1 MTSSPARPARLPK
14 RSRSIAGVGALSLV
28 LTLLSAGL
36 GTSPASAAPG
46 SARAHVIETCPKIP
60 GRKWCLSA
68 RTSFR
73 LAATR
78 SGSRIAPAVAS
89 AGYGPRDLAAA
100 YQLPA
105 TRSTATVAIVDAF
118 DAPRVES
125 DLAGYRRAY
134 GLPACTTANKCFT
147 KVNQSGR
154 ARPLPVADSDWAD
167 ETTLDVEMVSAAC
180 PTCHILLVES
190 TDDDRSGHVN
200 LETAA
205 KTATNLG
212 ARYVSLSWGGQEFSS
227 ETAADRK
234 YFNVPGVTYAA
245 AAGDSDFGTSW
256 PAVNP
261 AVVAVGGTSLVRDSS
276 ARGWDESVWGYNDGT
291 GTGSGCSRYEAK
303 PSWQST
309 ISSKLCAR
317 RAMNDV
323 SIVADPY
330 TGVAVYE
337 SGYWYQ
343 FGGTSAGAPLIAALY
358 AMAGATTKTSPA
370 SYPYAHR
377 ASFNDITENANGY
390 CPTAL
395 CTGGVGWDGPSGVGS
410 PKGLAGL

>member
-1 MTSSPARPARLPK
+1 
-14 RSRSIAGVGALSLV
+14 
-28 LTLLSAGL
+28 
-36 GTSPASAAPG
+36 
-46 SARAHVIETCPKIP
+46 
-60 GRKWCLSA
+60 
-68 RTSFR
+68 
-73 LAATR
+73 
-78 SGSRIAPAVAS
+78 
-89 AGYGPRDLAAA
+89 
-100 YQLPA
+100 
-105 TRSTATVAIVDAF
+105 
-118 DAPRVES
+118 
-125 DLAGYRRAY
+125 
-134 GLPACTTANKCFT
+134 
-147 KVNQSGR
+147 
-154 ARPLPVADSDWAD
+154 
-167 ETTLDVEMVSAAC
+167 MVSAAC

-190 TDDDRSGHVN
+190 TDDDRSGHAN

-212 ARYVSLSWGGQEFSS
+212 ARYVSLSWGGQEFS
-227 ETAADRK
+227 ERDRRRPD
-234 YFNVPGVTYAA
+234 VLQRSPASPTPPRPGTPTY
-245 AAGDSDFGTSW
+245 GTSW

-261 AVVAVGGTSLVRDSS
+261 AVVAVGGTSLVRDRS
-276 ARGWDESVWGYNDGT
+276 ARGWDESVWGYSDGT

-358 AMAGATTKTSPA
+358 AMAGAATKTSPA

-390 CPTAL
+390 CLTAL